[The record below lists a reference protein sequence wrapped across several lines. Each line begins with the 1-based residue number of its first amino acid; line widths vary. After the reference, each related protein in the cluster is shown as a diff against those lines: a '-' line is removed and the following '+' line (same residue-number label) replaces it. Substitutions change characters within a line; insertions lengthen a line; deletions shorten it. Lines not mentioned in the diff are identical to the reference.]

1 MTSRLSG
8 YQCHTSF
15 DEPCSSCNTVT
26 VTLAIGQ
33 DLIIINKKVDYDE
46 IFASYL
52 GEIDIFRVLF
62 FIRLIC
68 DSWHAWFIPISV
80 CLWGRV
86 RSCIST
92 QPYLRD
98 TPASIIYLL
107 LSILC
112 MYDKILWDILCWASF
127 RWLGCFLSLFPPTGT
142 DGIERRHSL
151 YKLRLT

>member
-15 DEPCSSCNTVT
+15 DELCSSCNTVT

-68 DSWHAWFIPISV
+68 VIHDMHDSYLYLCVSDF
-80 CLWGRV
+80 V
-86 RSCIST
+86 RSIQNYVHT
-92 QPYLRD
+92 TIGRYGR
-98 TPASIIYLL
+98 
-107 LSILC
+107 
-112 MYDKILWDILCWASF
+112 
-127 RWLGCFLSLFPPTGT
+127 FLYNS
-142 DGIERRHSL
+142 
-151 YKLRLT
+151 